1 MVAVDLRGEIGAVV
15 SCFRKCDRFDRTSL
29 LNWSYIRLTA
39 IFRISPEIFLPRFGA
54 KGVKKGAND
63 VLMPAG
69 NPSAVLRES
78 TRHLSRRAE
87 PGSSHRNGSVGT
99 GRKATAA
106 AFQPSLFPA
115 DDLPG
120 FVVAVVVA
128 WGLVVSGDLS
138 LAAWRGPI
146 VDGLLARY
154 SNKRTLAKVLDEM
167 SRLFRFLAA
176 IGAECWSDVTR
187 ETLEQWYW
195 AARPDRHG
203 VMRRPSESTVMNRH
217 WVAGAVLKMAESLGA
232 PVDAAALLATPLSRR
247 AIKPPT
253 RSLTEVEVRQ
263 AQDHS
268 YEAMMKSTRPLMVAF
283 SITGGTATE
292 IAVMPVSAVNLEAAT
307 VEFQGEAART
317 NRLEGWAL
325 ETVSRYFKHNP
336 GLDHDALL
344 CVSGRTDE
352 FQAAH
357 SVTVRLREVLVE
369 AGIAG
374 RDGVT
379 ARSFR
384 LTGAR
389 RVLDASGIEAAAR
402 FLGSNS
408 LDAVADALGH
418 DWRNGDGG

>member
-1 MVAVDLRGEIGAVV
+1 MVAGDLRGEIRTIV
-15 SCFRKCDRFDRTSL
+15 SCFRKCDRFDRTLL

-39 IFRISPEIFLPRFGA
+39 ISRISPEIFLPRFGA

-63 VLMPAG
+63 VLMPEG

-78 TRHLSRRAE
+78 ARHLSRRAE
-87 PGSSHRNGSVGT
+87 PTSTYWYSRVGT
-99 GRKATAA
+99 GREATAA
-106 AFQPSLFPA
+106 TFQPSLFPS
-115 DDLPG
+115 DGLPG

-146 VDGLLARY
+146 ADGLRARY
-154 SNKRTLAKVLDEM
+154 PNQRTLAKVLDEM
-167 SRLFRFLAA
+167 SRLFRFLVAM
-176 IGAECWSDVTR
+176 GAECWSDVTR
-187 ETLEQWYW
+187 EMLEQWYW

-232 PVDAAALLATPLSRR
+232 PVDAVALLSTPLSRR
-247 AIKPPT
+247 AVKPPT
-253 RSLTEVEVRQ
+253 RPLTDDEVRLVETF
-263 AQDHS
+263 S
-268 YEAMMKSTRPLMVAF
+268 YERLIASTRPLMVAF
-283 SITGGTATE
+283 SFTGATATE
-292 IAVMPVSAVNLEAAT
+292 IAVMSVSAVNLEAAT

-317 NRLEGWAL
+317 NRLEGWSL
-325 ETVSRYFKHNP
+325 ETVARYFKHNP
-336 GLDHDALL
+336 GLDDDALL

-418 DWRNGDGG
+418 DWRNSDGG